1 VAENKTKATEQSVTS
16 FLDAVADDAR
26 RRDGY
31 AVLELMKEITGEEPK
46 MWGPTM
52 VGFGS
57 YHYKYESGLEGDMFV
72 VGFSPRKA
80 NLTLYIVAGFTR
92 YDALM
97 QKLGKHKTGKSCLYV
112 NKLADLD
119 QAVLR
124 ELVEQSV
131 AYVRQKY
138 Q

>member
-1 VAENKTKATEQSVTS
+1 MAENKTKATEQSVTA
-16 FLDAVADDAR
+16 FLDAVPSETR

-57 YHYKYESGLEGDMFV
+57 YHYKYESGREGDMFV

-80 NLTLYIVAGFTR
+80 SLTLYLATGLPQ
-92 YDALM
+92 YDELI
-97 QKLGKHKTGKSCLYV
+97 QKLGKYKTSKACLYV
-112 NKLADLD
+112 NKLADID

-124 ELVEQSV
+124 ELIQQSV

-138 Q
+138 

>member
-1 VAENKTKATEQSVTS
+1 MAENKTKATEQSVTA

-26 RRDGY
+26 RRDAY
-31 AVLELMKEITGEEPK
+31 AVLELMKEITDEEPK

-57 YHYKYESGLEGDMFV
+57 YHYKYESGREGDMFV

-124 ELVEQSV
+124 ELIAQSV

-138 Q
+138 

>member
-1 VAENKTKATEQSVTS
+1 MAENKTKATEESVTA
-16 FLDAVADDAR
+16 FLDAVPDETR

-57 YHYKYESGLEGDMFV
+57 YHYKYESGREGDMFM

-80 NLTLYIVAGFTR
+80 NLTLYLATGYPQ
-92 YDALM
+92 YDELM
-97 QKLGKHKTGKSCLYV
+97 QQLGKYKTSKACLYV
-112 NKLADLD
+112 KKLADID

-124 ELVEQSV
+124 KLIEQSV
-131 AYVRQKY
+131 VYARQKY